1 MYSKDELL
9 SKDIS
14 ELEDIANNIGAQTN
28 PSDSKEVIVYTIL
41 DKQAEVEGNKNPLGT
56 KRKRTRITKKE
67 TDKVYSVKGATGEN
81 FDLKKSKT
89 TPATSQLP
97 LFEEPVADSKDS
109 KSAETESAEEATPKK
124 RTRRTKA
131 QKQADELAKEAA
143 ETIQEIAEMKPTQ
156 E

>member
-97 LFEEPVADSKDS
+97 LLRSLLPTAKTLSL
-109 KSAETESAEEATPKK
+109 
-124 RTRRTKA
+124 
-131 QKQADELAKEAA
+131 QKQNRQKRPLLKKDKKDKSP
-143 ETIQEIAEMKPTQ
+143 ETS
-156 E
+156 

>member
-97 LFEEPVADSKDS
+97 LFEETVADSKDS
-109 KSAETESAEEATPKK
+109 KSAETKSAEEATPKK
-124 RTRRTKA
+124 GQEG
-131 QKQADELAKEAA
+131 QKPRNKL
-143 ETIQEIAEMKPTQ
+143 MN
-156 E
+156 